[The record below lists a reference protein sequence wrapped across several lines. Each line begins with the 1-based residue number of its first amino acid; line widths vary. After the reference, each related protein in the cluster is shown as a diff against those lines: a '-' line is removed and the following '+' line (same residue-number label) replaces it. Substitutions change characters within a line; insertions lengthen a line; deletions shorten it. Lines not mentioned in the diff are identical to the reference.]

1 MCKEYFYNRGQKYFP
16 YHLGTILSSMYNTLD
31 LSSTKVPK
39 FVIGK
44 IQPLIERTKPGV
56 DEFYLVRSVVSTLG

>member
-1 MCKEYFYNRGQKYFP
+1 MCKEYFYNRGKKCFP
-16 YHLGTILSSMYNTLD
+16 YHLGTILISMYKTLD

-39 FVIGK
+39 FVIGE

-56 DEFYLVRSVVSTLG
+56 DEFYLVSVVSILG